1 MKMFYMMKIKW
12 MEKVILMNDQLAI
25 NAIRFLGVDAINK
38 ANSGHPGIVLGSAPM
53 AYKLFTEHLNID
65 VKNPKWMNRDRFI
78 LSAGHGSMLLYAL
91 NHLSGY
97 KISMDDLKNFRQ
109 VGKTPGHPEYGHTE
123 GVETTSGPLGQGISN
138 AVGMALAETHLAARF
153 NKENFQIVDHFTYVL
168 CGDGDIQE
176 GVALESMSLAGH
188 LGLGKLVVLFDSN
201 DIQLDGKVS
210 MAYSEQ
216 HKQKFEAMG
225 WHYIKVEDGNDLN
238 LIQRAIKKA
247 KSETNKPSII
257 EVKTIIGYGTSL
269 AGTSDV
275 HGAAIGFAEADVMRK
290 NLDWPYEP
298 FMIPEEVYALF
309 RKKVTLRGQRVHK
322 KWKQLLNDY
331 SQSYPQEFALYEDF
345 IKNQP
350 VVNIDDF
357 KEETSANKE
366 ATRATSGKVLKKLS
380 TQNLNLIGGSADL
393 TASTKA
399 KGADGNYDKDHRLSR
414 NINFGVREHAMG
426 AIVNGLT
433 LHGGLRAFSGAFFV
447 FSDYMKPAMR
457 LAAIMEIPSIF
468 VFSHD
473 SIAVG
478 EDGPTHQPIE
488 QLAGLRAIPN
498 LNVIRPA
505 DANETL
511 AAWKIAME
519 SVKTPTVIIL
529 TRQNVLKQSMTSYD
543 GVTKGAY
550 VVSPEQNKLDGIIL
564 AAGSEVGL
572 AIETQSLL
580 REKGKDVRVVS
591 MPSHLLFEMQ
601 TQKYKKE
608 VLPKSAKILAVEMA
622 SSLSWYKYTQ
632 NVYGIDKY
640 GVSAPAEKALEL
652 YGFTKESVAEYF
664 LKKLS

>member
-1 MKMFYMMKIKW
+1 
-12 MEKVILMNDQLAI
+12 MNDQLAI
-25 NAIRFLGVDAINK
+25 NALRFLGVDAINK

-97 KISMDDLKNFRQ
+97 KVSMDNLKNFRQ
-109 VGKTPGHPEYGHTE
+109 VGNTPGHPEYGHTD

-138 AVGMALAETHLAARF
+138 AVGMAIAETHLAARF
-153 NKENFQIVDHFTYVL
+153 NKENFPIVDHHTYAL
-168 CGDGDIQE
+168 CGDGDLQE
-176 GVALESMSLAGH
+176 GVAMEAMSLAGH
-188 LGLGKLVVLFDSN
+188 LGLGKLVILFDSN
-201 DIQLDGKVS
+201 DIQLDGEVS
-210 MAYSEQ
+210 LAYSEK

-225 WHYIKVEDGNDLN
+225 WHYIRVEDGNDLN
-238 LIQRAIKKA
+238 LIQRAIKRA
-247 KSETNKPSII
+247 KSEINKPSII
-257 EVKTIIGYGTSL
+257 EVKTVIGYGTNL
-269 AGTSDV
+269 AGTSKV
-275 HGAAIGFAEADVMRK
+275 HGSPIGSAEADVMRK

-298 FMIPEEVYALF
+298 FIIPEEVYSFF

-322 KWKQLLNDY
+322 KWKNLVYEY
-331 SQSYPQEFALYEDF
+331 SQTYPQEFALYESF
-345 IKNQP
+345 IKNEP
-350 VVNIDDF
+350 KVNLVDF
-357 KEETSANKE
+357 KGETSGVNE
-366 ATRATSGKVLKKLS
+366 ATRSVSGKVLNKLS
-380 TQNLNLIGGSADL
+380 AQNLNLIGGSADL

-399 KGADGNYDKDHRLSR
+399 KGADGNYDKDHRLNR

-426 AIVNGLT
+426 AIVNGIT

-447 FSDYMKPAMR
+447 FSDYMKPAIR
-457 LAAIMEIPSIF
+457 LAAIMQIPSIF

-478 EDGPTHQPIE
+478 EDGPTHQPVE

-519 SVKTPTVIIL
+519 SVNTPTAIIL

-543 GVTKGAY
+543 GVIKGAY
-550 VVSPEQNKLDGIIL
+550 IVSHEQNKLDGIIL
-564 AAGSEVGL
+564 ASGSEVGL
-572 AIETQSLL
+572 AVDTQALL

-591 MPSHLLFEMQ
+591 MPSHFLFEAQ
-601 TQKYKKE
+601 TKKYKKE
-608 VLPKSAKILAVEMA
+608 ILPKSAKVLAVEMA
-622 SSLSWYKYTQ
+622 SSLSWYKYTPY
-632 NVYGIDKY
+632 VYGIDKY
-640 GVSAPAEKALEL
+640 GISAPSEVALEM
-652 YGFTKESVAEYF
+652 YGFTKENVAEYF

>member
-1 MKMFYMMKIKW
+1 MIT
-12 MEKVILMNDQLAI
+12 VNNDQLAI

-38 ANSGHPGIVLGSAPM
+38 SNSGHPGIVLGSAPM
-53 AYKLFTEHLNID
+53 AFKLFTEHLNID

-91 NHLSGY
+91 NHFAGY
-97 KISMDDLKNFRQ
+97 KISIEDLKNFRQ
-109 VGKTPGHPEYGHTE
+109 VGNTPGHPEYGHTD

-153 NKENFQIVDHFTYVL
+153 NKENFPIVDHFTYVL
-168 CGDGDIQE
+168 CGDGDLQE
-176 GVALESMSLAGH
+176 GVAMEAMSLAGH

-210 MAYSEQ
+210 LAYSEN

-225 WHYIKVEDGNDLN
+225 WHYIRVEDGNDLN

-247 KSETNKPSII
+247 KAQTDKPSII
-257 EVKTIIGYGTSL
+257 EVKTIIGYGTNL
-269 AGTSDV
+269 AGTSKV
-275 HGAAIGFAEADVMRK
+275 HGAAIGTDEADAMRK
-290 NLDWPYEP
+290 NLDWNYEP
-298 FMIPEEVYALF
+298 FEIPEEVYSLY
-309 RKKVTLRGQRVHK
+309 RKKVTLRGQRAHRR
-322 KWKQLLNDY
+322 WKQLLNDY
-331 SQSYPQEFALYEDF
+331 SQAYPKEFALYETF
-345 IKNQP
+345 IKNEP
-350 VVNIDDF
+350 VVNLNDF
-357 KEETSANKE
+357 KDEINGTNE
-366 ATRATSGKVLKKLS
+366 ATRNVSGKVLNKLS
-380 TQNLNLIGGSADL
+380 AQNLNLIGGSADL

-399 KGADGNYDKDHRLSR
+399 KGADGNYDKNHRLSR

-426 AIVNGLT
+426 AIVNGMT
-433 LHGGLRAFSGAFFV
+433 LHGGLRVFSGAFFV
-447 FSDYMKPAMR
+447 FSDYMKPAIR

-473 SIAVG
+473 TIAVG
-478 EDGPTHQPIE
+478 EDGPTHQPVE

-519 SVKTPTVIIL
+519 STNTPTVIIL
-529 TRQNVLKQSMTSYD
+529 TRQNVLKQEMTSYE
-543 GVTKGAY
+543 GVIKGAY
-550 VVSPEQNKLDGIIL
+550 IVSPEQNKLDGILL
-564 AAGSEVGL
+564 ASGSEVGL
-572 AIETQSLL
+572 AIEAQSLL
-580 REKGKDVRVVS
+580 LQKGKDVRVVS
-591 MPSHLLFEMQ
+591 MPSHFLFEKQ

-608 VLPKSAKILAVEMA
+608 VLPRSAKVLAVEMA

-632 NVYGIDKY
+632 FVYGIDKF
-640 GVSAPAEKALEL
+640 GISAPLDKALEM
-652 YGFTKESVAEYF
+652 YGFTKESIVEYF